1 MMNVAFGREFQLH
14 RCLLDR
20 FRIGQK
26 LMLANRGLIL
36 CNHFYV
42 NVNPW
47 FFLFICFFNRQM
59 WIDDVLMILSYWCTG
74 ATSMGTLF
82 FWSKFHFSRWIWH
95 GCGFFKL
102 LYVYHLEVF
111 TL

>member
-42 NVNPW
+42 NVNP
-47 FFLFICFFNRQM
+47 
-59 WIDDVLMILSYWCTG
+59 
-74 ATSMGTLF
+74 
-82 FWSKFHFSRWIWH
+82 
-95 GCGFFKL
+95 
-102 LYVYHLEVF
+102 
-111 TL
+111 